1 MHIHT
6 NIIGLDKNL
15 CLMQTT
21 ILPRQPTAAKL
32 EKMKQEQSRFIVPLH
47 ADGSFA
53 IPVKTFGGF
62 LKWVYPLVMHF
73 RLGFSVK

>member
-21 ILPRQPTAAKL
+21 ILPRQPTAVKL
-32 EKMKQEQSRFIVPLH
+32 EKMKQEQSGCVVPLYT
-47 ADGSFA
+47 D
-53 IPVKTFGGF
+53 
-62 LKWVYPLVMHF
+62 PLQYQ
-73 RLGFSVK
+73 